1 MIQLPFQCPS
11 CISWPTEQISERH
24 FCEVSIFFLN
34 REHNKNLL
42 TMAIKTS
49 QDCDSLTQGRNLEQR
64 LISYVGLLC
73 QWRQFKNS
81 CNVFKRTASQITH
94 HHQLDDQVPF
104 CAVHLSARCL
114 AADLFVYRG
123 GEVRPS
129 FPTPACLCFSC
140 LASAPLWPPPRLE
153 ATQPPPTCQASN
165 CTLPLH
171 MHQVYARPFF
181 NTCTENTCID
191 QG

>member
-1 MIQLPFQCPS
+1 MRFQFSFLTENTIKIYWPWPS
-11 CISWPTEQISERH
+11 KQVKIVTHSLRVVT
-24 FCEVSIFFLN
+24 LN
-34 REHNKNLL
+34 RDSFL
-42 TMAIKTS
+42 MSACYVKT
-49 QDCDSLTQGRNLEQR
+49 
-64 LISYVGLLC
+64 
-73 QWRQFKNS
+73 QFKNS
-81 CNVFKRTASQITH
+81 CNVFKRTASQIKH
-94 HHQLDDQVPF
+94 HHQVPF